1 MRRFVI
7 WIVIGLLSL
16 VFIGNEQSIEISDRA
31 LVHAVGIDKDDSGYT
46 VTLQIFT
53 SQGSGSDTQIDPS
66 KPNTRVITNKAKTFN
81 EAMAL
86 CENQLGN
93 YLFIGHNQIIVLGSD
108 TDFSQPDE
116 LLNYFIR
123 NRENFLGVDI
133 VLAEKTAQEIL
144 NVQISSGAITTENF
158 KETVKMYKE
167 KGSLIPSDM
176 VSFLNECM
184 KPDQSATLPIVS
196 TKKNEDK
203 KSSQGEGQGES
214 GGQSQGG
221 ESGGGGQSGGGS
233 EQQSQNT
240 TYDIKETAVISGGK
254 IVGKID
260 AQQAQCISLMTD
272 KTDYGMITVKYKDED
287 LGLLLKVRK
296 SKAEVFV
303 ENNKLV
309 HNVNISLTA
318 VTENNTYTQKD
329 KDNISKEVEKK
340 LKKQCEETYAK
351 VAGGYNADV
360 FDLYRLVK
368 HFQPKIYLRYQ
379 DNYQLLKDN
388 TILQVNINCVAK

>member
-16 VFIGNEQSIEISDRA
+16 IFIGNEQSIEISDRA
-31 LVHAVGIDKDDSGYT
+31 LVHAVGIDKDDKGYT

-81 EAMAL
+81 EAMTL

-108 TDFSQPDE
+108 TDFSQPEE

-123 NRENFLGVDI
+123 NRENFLGVDV

-144 NVQISSGAITTENF
+144 NVQISTGAITTENF
-158 KETVKMYKE
+158 KETVKMYRE
-167 KGSLIPSDM
+167 KGSVIPSDM

-184 KPDQSATLPIVS
+184 KPDKSATLPIVS
-196 TKKNEDK
+196 VKKNDQQ
-203 KSSQGEGQGES
+203 SSQGGQQGQS
-214 GGQSQGG
+214 GNQSQGG
-221 ESGGGGQSGGGS
+221 ESGGDGQGQSGGG
-233 EQQSQNT
+233 QSDQNT

-260 AQQAQCISLMTD
+260 AEEAQCINLMTD

-287 LGLLLKVRK
+287 LGLLLKTRK
-296 SKAEVFV
+296 SKAKVSI

-309 HNVNISLTA
+309 HNVEISLTA
-318 VTENNTYTQKD
+318 ITENNTYTQED
-329 KDNISKEVEKK
+329 KDNISKKVEKK

-351 VAGGYNADV
+351 VAGEYNADI

-368 HFQPKIYLRYQ
+368 HYEPKLYVKYQ
-379 DNYQLLKDN
+379 DNYELLKKN
-388 TILQVNINCVAK
+388 TLLQVKVNCVAK